1 MYKTLRKEGLAIPT
15 IHEEHPEGRLL
26 AEPKATP
33 AVLRFLEDTAVGCSV
48 RERAQA
54 VERARRDDEWGL
66 DILEEAERGG
76 EG

>member
-1 MYKTLRKEGLAIPT
+1 M
-15 IHEEHPEGRLL
+15 
-26 AEPKATP
+26 
-33 AVLRFLEDTAVGCSV
+33 EDTVVGCSV

-66 DILEEAERGG
+66 DILEEGERGG